1 MKHSELVCINDYL
14 KQYRK
19 ISSIY
24 RVDDS
29 VLRIIFEAGE
39 PLFVDLGRGD
49 SYMFFKEDF
58 KQAKR
63 YTAPFD
69 VLLAKRF
76 ANAKIES
83 MEVEEGNRIWR
94 IGVLASSSYKAMRTT
109 LQLEFTGRNTN
120 AIILDEN
127 EVVLE
132 AMRHI
137 DSSVSFRSVKVNE
150 VLEKLPPKELK
161 EKPFVLGGSIEEYLK
176 ASYEKR
182 LHVKLEEIKKQKIA
196 QVEKKITKLTQAIDA
211 LENEEELMV
220 KSDEAQKEATLVLAH
235 LHTNVMKGY
244 QESVTLLDFE
254 GNEVTIHLPQAQSPQ
269 MAANMLFK
277 KSKKLRQ
284 KALSVHRQKENLEEK
299 RLFLERMVGVINAA
313 HDPEE
318 IHILVPKQRKSK
330 QKGDESNLYETFL
343 LEGYRILLG
352 KNEKGNIALLQ
363 EAKKNDIWLHVKDM
377 PSSHVIICTE
387 KQNVP
392 EAVLIFAAKLCV
404 EFSMSQKG
412 GYLVDYTKRKNVK
425 PFDGA
430 NVAYEEYQTL
440 KIYKE

>member
-1 MKHSELVCINDYL
+1 MKHSELICINDYL
-14 KQYRK
+14 KQYHK

-39 PLFVDLGRGD
+39 PLFIDLGRGD

-69 VLLAKRF
+69 VLLGKRF
-76 ANAKIES
+76 SNAKIES

-94 IGVLASSSYKAMRTT
+94 IGVLASSSYKALRTT

-127 EVVLE
+127 ESVLE
-132 AMRHI
+132 ALRHI
-137 DSSVSFRSVKVNE
+137 DSSVSFRSVKVGE

-161 EKPFVLGGSIEEYLK
+161 EKPFEFEGNIEAYLK

-196 QVEKKITKLTQAIDA
+196 QVVKKITKLTQAIES
-211 LENEEELMV
+211 LENEEELY
-220 KSDEAQKEATLVLAH
+220 AQSEIANHHGTLVLAN
-235 LHTNVMKGY
+235 LHTIKGY
-244 QESVTLLDFE
+244 QEAVTLHDFE
-254 GNEVTIHLPQAQSPQ
+254 GKEVTICLPQAQTPQ
-269 MAANMLFK
+269 MAANLLFK

-299 RLFLERMVGVINAA
+299 RLFLERMVNVINAA
-313 HDPEE
+313 RDPEE
-318 IHILVPKQRKSK
+318 IQILVPKQRKSK
-330 QKGDESNLYETFL
+330 QKGDEGSYYETFL

-363 EAKKNDIWLHVKDM
+363 EAKKSDIWLHVKDM

-392 EAVLIFAAKLCV
+392 ESVLIFAAKLCV
-404 EFSMSQKG
+404 EFSMPQKG

>member
-1 MKHSELVCINDYL
+1 MKHSELICINNYL
-14 KQYRK
+14 KQYHK

-39 PLFVDLGRGD
+39 PLFIDLGRGD

-69 VLLAKRF
+69 VLLGKRF
-76 ANAKIES
+76 SNAKIES

-94 IGVLASSSYKAMRTT
+94 ICVLASSSYKALRTT

-120 AIILDEN
+120 AIILDQN

-132 AMRHI
+132 ALRHI
-137 DSSVSFRSVKVNE
+137 DSSVSFRSVKVGE
-150 VLEKLPPKELK
+150 ALEALPPKELK
-161 EKPFVLGGSIEEYLK
+161 EKPFECEGSIEAYLK

-182 LHVKLEEIKKQKIA
+182 LYVKLEEIKKQKIA
-196 QVEKKITKLTQAIDA
+196 QVVKKITKLTQAIDG
-211 LENEEELMV
+211 LENEEDLY
-220 KSDEAQKEATLVLAH
+220 AQSEIANHHGTLVLAN
-235 LHTNVMKGY
+235 LHTIKGY
-244 QESVTLLDFE
+244 QEAVTLHDFE
-254 GNEVTIHLPQAQSPQ
+254 GKEVTICLPQAQTPQ
-269 MAANMLFK
+269 MAANLLFK

-299 RLFLERMVGVINAA
+299 RLFLERMVNVINAA
-313 HDPEE
+313 RDPEE
-318 IHILVPKQRKSK
+318 IQILVPKQRKSK
-330 QKGDESNLYETFL
+330 QKGDEGSYYETFL

-363 EAKKNDIWLHVKDM
+363 EAKKSDIWLHVKDM

-392 EAVLIFAAKLCV
+392 ESVLIFAAKLCV
-404 EFSMSQKG
+404 EFSMPQKG

>member
-1 MKHSELVCINDYL
+1 MKYSELICINNYL
-14 KQYRK
+14 KQYHK

-39 PLFVDLGRGD
+39 PLFIDLGRGD

-69 VLLAKRF
+69 VLLGKRF
-76 ANAKIES
+76 SNAKIES

-94 IGVLASSSYKAMRTT
+94 ICVLASSSYKALRTT

-120 AIILDEN
+120 AIILDQN

-132 AMRHI
+132 ALRHI
-137 DSSVSFRSVKVNE
+137 DSSVSFRSVKVGE
-150 VLEKLPPKELK
+150 ALEALPPKELK
-161 EKPFVLGGSIEEYLK
+161 EKPFECEGSIEAYLK

-196 QVEKKITKLTQAIDA
+196 QVVKKITKLTQAIDG
-211 LENEEELMV
+211 LENEEDLY
-220 KSDEAQKEATLVLAH
+220 AQSEIANHHGTLVLAN
-235 LHTNVMKGY
+235 LHTIKGY
-244 QESVTLLDFE
+244 QEAVTLHDFE
-254 GNEVTIHLPQAQSPQ
+254 GKEVTICLPQAQTPQ
-269 MAANMLFK
+269 MAANLLFK

-299 RLFLERMVGVINAA
+299 QLFLERMVNVINAA
-313 HDPEE
+313 RDPEE
-318 IHILVPKQRKSK
+318 IQILVPKQRKSK
-330 QKGDESNLYETFL
+330 QKGDEGSYYETFL

-363 EAKKNDIWLHVKDM
+363 EAKKSDIWLHVKDM

-392 EAVLIFAAKLCV
+392 ESVLIFAAKLCV
-404 EFSMSQKG
+404 EFSMQIG
-412 GYLVDYTKRKNVK
+412 RAHV
-425 PFDGA
+425 
-430 NVAYEEYQTL
+430 
-440 KIYKE
+440 

>member
-1 MKHSELVCINDYL
+1 MKYSELICINNYL
-14 KQYRK
+14 KQYHK

-39 PLFVDLGRGD
+39 PLFIDLGRGD

-69 VLLAKRF
+69 VLLGKRF
-76 ANAKIES
+76 SNAKIES

-94 IGVLASSSYKAMRTT
+94 ICVLASSSYKALRTT

-132 AMRHI
+132 ALRHI
-137 DSSVSFRSVKVNE
+137 DSSVSFRSVKVGE
-150 VLEKLPPKELK
+150 ALEALPPKELK
-161 EKPFVLGGSIEEYLK
+161 EKPFECEGSIEAYLK

-196 QVEKKITKLTQAIDA
+196 QVVKKITKLTQAIDG
-211 LENEEELMV
+211 LENEEDLY
-220 KSDEAQKEATLVLAH
+220 AQSEIANHHGTLVLAN
-235 LHTNVMKGY
+235 LHTIKGY
-244 QESVTLLDFE
+244 QKAVTLHDFE
-254 GNEVTIHLPQAQSPQ
+254 GKEVTICLPQAQTPQ
-269 MAANMLFK
+269 MAANLLFK

-299 RLFLERMVGVINAA
+299 QLFLERMVNVINAA
-313 HDPEE
+313 RDPEE
-318 IHILVPKQRKSK
+318 IQILVPKQRKSK
-330 QKGDESNLYETFL
+330 QKGDEGSYYETFL

-363 EAKKNDIWLHVKDM
+363 EAKKSDIWLHVKDM

-392 EAVLIFAAKLCV
+392 ESVLIFAAKLCV
-404 EFSMSQKG
+404 EFSMPQKG

-430 NVAYEEYQTL
+430 NVAYDEYQTL

>member
-1 MKHSELVCINDYL
+1 MKHSELVCINSYL
-14 KQYRK
+14 KQYHK

-39 PLFVDLGRGD
+39 PLFIDLGRGD

-69 VLLAKRF
+69 VLLGKRF
-76 ANAKIES
+76 SNAKIES

-94 IGVLASSSYKAMRTT
+94 IGVLASSSYKALRTT

-127 EVVLE
+127 ESVLE
-132 AMRHI
+132 ALRHI
-137 DSSVSFRSVKVNE
+137 DSSVSFRSVKVGE

-161 EKPFVLGGSIEEYLK
+161 EKPFEFEGSIEAYLK

-196 QVEKKITKLTQAIDA
+196 QVVKKITKLTQAIES
-211 LENEEELMV
+211 LENEEELY
-220 KSDEAQKEATLVLAH
+220 AQSEIANHHGTLVLAH
-235 LHTNVMKGY
+235 LHTIKGY
-244 QESVTLLDFE
+244 QEAVTLHDFE
-254 GNEVTIHLPQAQSPQ
+254 GKEVTIDLPQAQTPQ
-269 MAANMLFK
+269 MAANLLFK

-299 RLFLERMVGVINAA
+299 RLFLERMVNVINAA
-313 HDPEE
+313 RDPEE
-318 IHILVPKQRKSK
+318 IQILVPKQRKSK
-330 QKGDESNLYETFL
+330 QKGDEGSYYETFL

-363 EAKKNDIWLHVKDM
+363 EAKKSDIWLHVKDM

-392 EAVLIFAAKLCV
+392 ESVLIFAAKLCV
-404 EFSMSQKG
+404 EFSMPQKG

>member
-1 MKHSELVCINDYL
+1 MKYSELVCINSYL
-14 KQYRK
+14 KQYHK

-39 PLFVDLGRGD
+39 PLFIDLGRGD

-69 VLLAKRF
+69 VLLGKRF
-76 ANAKIES
+76 SNAKIES

-94 IGVLASSSYKAMRTT
+94 ICVLASSSYKALRTT

-132 AMRHI
+132 ALRHI
-137 DSSVSFRSVKVNE
+137 DSSVSFRSVKVGE
-150 VLEKLPPKELK
+150 ALEALPPKELK
-161 EKPFVLGGSIEEYLK
+161 EKPFECEGSIEAYLK

-196 QVEKKITKLTQAIDA
+196 QVVKKITKLTQAIDG
-211 LENEEELMV
+211 LENEEDLY
-220 KSDEAQKEATLVLAH
+220 AQSEIANHHGTLVLAN
-235 LHTNVMKGY
+235 LHTIKGY
-244 QESVTLLDFE
+244 QEAVTLHDFE
-254 GNEVTIHLPQAQSPQ
+254 GKEVTICLPQAQTPQ
-269 MAANMLFK
+269 MAANLLFK

-299 RLFLERMVGVINAA
+299 RLFLERMVNVINAA
-313 HDPEE
+313 RDPEE
-318 IHILVPKQRKSK
+318 IQILVPKQRKSK
-330 QKGDESNLYETFL
+330 QKGDEGSYYETFL

-363 EAKKNDIWLHVKDM
+363 EAKKSDIWLHVKDM

-392 EAVLIFAAKLCV
+392 ESVLIFAAKLCV
-404 EFSMSQKG
+404 EFSMPQKG

-430 NVAYEEYQTL
+430 NVAYDEYQTL

>member
-1 MKHSELVCINDYL
+1 MKHSELICINDYL

-39 PLFVDLGRGD
+39 PLFIDLGRGD

-69 VLLAKRF
+69 VLLGKRF
-76 ANAKIES
+76 SNAKIES
-83 MEVEEGNRIWR
+83 MVVEEGNRIWR
-94 IGVLASSSYKAMRTT
+94 IGVLASSSYKALRTT

-132 AMRHI
+132 ALRHI
-137 DSSVSFRSVKVNE
+137 DSSVSFRSVKVGE
-150 VLEKLPPKELK
+150 MLEKLPPKELK
-161 EKPFVLGGSIEEYLK
+161 EKPFEFEGNIEVYLK

-196 QVEKKITKLTQAIDA
+196 QVVKKITKLTQAIES
-211 LENEEELMV
+211 LENEEELY
-220 KSDEAQKEATLVLAH
+220 AQSEIANHHGTLVLAN
-235 LHTNVMKGY
+235 LHTIKGY
-244 QESVTLLDFE
+244 QEAVNLHDFE
-254 GNEVTIHLPQAQSPQ
+254 GKEVTICLPQAQTPQ
-269 MAANMLFK
+269 MAANLLFK

-299 RLFLERMVGVINAA
+299 RLFLERMVNVINAA
-313 HDPEE
+313 RDPEE
-318 IHILVPKQRKSK
+318 IQILVPKQRKSK
-330 QKGDESNLYETFL
+330 QKGDEGSYYETFL

-363 EAKKNDIWLHVKDM
+363 EAKKSDIWLHVKDM

-392 EAVLIFAAKLCV
+392 ESVLIFAAKLCV
-404 EFSMSQKG
+404 EFSMPQKG

>member
-1 MKHSELVCINDYL
+1 MKHSELVCINSYL
-14 KQYRK
+14 KQYHK

-39 PLFVDLGRGD
+39 PLFIDLGRGD

-69 VLLAKRF
+69 VLLGKRF
-76 ANAKIES
+76 SNAKIES

-94 IGVLASSSYKAMRTT
+94 IGVLASSSYKALRTT

-127 EVVLE
+127 ESVLE
-132 AMRHI
+132 ALRHI
-137 DSSVSFRSVKVNE
+137 DSSVSFRSVKVGE
-150 VLEKLPPKELK
+150 ALEALPPKELK
-161 EKPFVLGGSIEEYLK
+161 EKPFEYEGSIETYLK

-196 QVEKKITKLTQAIDA
+196 QVVKKITKLTQAIDG
-211 LENEEELMV
+211 LENEE
-220 KSDEAQKEATLVLAH
+220 DFYAQSEIANHHGTLVLAN
-235 LHTNVMKGY
+235 LHTIKGY
-244 QESVTLLDFE
+244 QEAVTLHDFE
-254 GNEVTIHLPQAQSPQ
+254 GKEVTICLPQAQTPQ
-269 MAANMLFK
+269 MAANLLFK

-299 RLFLERMVGVINAA
+299 RLFLERMVNVINAA

-318 IHILVPKQRKSK
+318 IQILVPKQRKSK
-330 QKGDESNLYETFL
+330 QKGDEGSYYETFL

-363 EAKKNDIWLHVKDM
+363 EAKKSDIWLHVKDM

-392 EAVLIFAAKLCV
+392 ESVLIFAAKLCV
-404 EFSMSQKG
+404 EFSMPQKG

>member
-1 MKHSELVCINDYL
+1 MKHSELICINDYL

-39 PLFVDLGRGD
+39 PLFIDLGRGD

-76 ANAKIES
+76 SNAKIES

-94 IGVLASSSYKAMRTT
+94 IGVMASSSYKALRTT

-132 AMRHI
+132 ALRHI
-137 DSSVSFRSVKVNE
+137 DASVSFRSVKVGD

-161 EKPFVLGGSIEEYLK
+161 EKPFALDGGIEAYLH
-176 ASYEKR
+176 ATYQKR
-182 LHVKLEEIKKQKIA
+182 LHVKIEEIKKQKIA
-196 QVEKKITKLTQAIDA
+196 QVSKKIEKLVQAIDA
-211 LENEEELMV
+211 LDNEEELY
-220 KSDEAQKEATLVLAH
+220 AQSELANHHATLILAH
-235 LHTNVMKGY
+235 LHTIKGY
-244 QESVTLLDFE
+244 QESVTLHDFE
-254 GNEVTIHLPQAQSPQ
+254 GKEMTIPLPQAQTPQ
-269 MAANMLFK
+269 MAANILFK

-284 KALSVHRQKENLEEK
+284 KALSVHRQRENLEEK
-299 RLFLERMVGVINAA
+299 RLFLERMVGVIHAA

-318 IHILVPKQRKSK
+318 IQILVPKQRKSK
-330 QKGDESNLYETFL
+330 QKGEESSYYETFW

>member
-1 MKHSELVCINDYL
+1 MKHSELVCINSYL
-14 KQYRK
+14 KQYHK

-39 PLFVDLGRGD
+39 PLFIDLGRGD

-69 VLLAKRF
+69 VLLGKRF
-76 ANAKIES
+76 SNAKIES

-94 IGVLASSSYKAMRTT
+94 IGVLASSSYKALRTT

-127 EVVLE
+127 ESVLE
-132 AMRHI
+132 ALRHI
-137 DSSVSFRSVKVNE
+137 DSSVSFRSVKVGE

-161 EKPFVLGGSIEEYLK
+161 EKPFEFEGSIEAYLK

-196 QVEKKITKLTQAIDA
+196 QVVKKITKLTQAIES
-211 LENEEELMV
+211 LENEEELY
-220 KSDEAQKEATLVLAH
+220 AQSEIANHHGTLVLAH
-235 LHTNVMKGY
+235 LHTIKWY
-244 QESVTLLDFE
+244 QEAVTLHDFE
-254 GNEVTIHLPQAQSPQ
+254 GKEVTIDLPQAQTPQ
-269 MAANMLFK
+269 MAANLLFK

-299 RLFLERMVGVINAA
+299 RLFLERMVNVINAA
-313 HDPEE
+313 RDPEE
-318 IHILVPKQRKSK
+318 IQILVPKQRKSK
-330 QKGDESNLYETFL
+330 QKGDEGSYYETFL

-363 EAKKNDIWLHVKDM
+363 EAKKSDIWLHVKDM

-392 EAVLIFAAKLCV
+392 ESVLIFAAKLCV
-404 EFSMSQKG
+404 EFSMPQKG

-430 NVAYEEYQTL
+430 NVAYDEYQTL

>member
-1 MKHSELVCINDYL
+1 MKHSELVCINSYL
-14 KQYRK
+14 KQYHK

-39 PLFVDLGRGD
+39 PLFIDLGRGD

-69 VLLAKRF
+69 VLLGKRF
-76 ANAKIES
+76 SNAKIES

-94 IGVLASSSYKAMRTT
+94 IGVLASSSYKALRTT

-127 EVVLE
+127 ESVLE
-132 AMRHI
+132 ALRHI
-137 DSSVSFRSVKVNE
+137 DSSVSFRSVKVGE

-161 EKPFVLGGSIEEYLK
+161 EKPFEFEGSIEAYLK

-196 QVEKKITKLTQAIDA
+196 QVVKKITKLTQAIDG
-211 LENEEELMV
+211 LENEE
-220 KSDEAQKEATLVLAH
+220 DFYAQSEIANHHGTLVLAN
-235 LHTNVMKGY
+235 LHTIKGY
-244 QESVTLLDFE
+244 QEAVTLHDFE
-254 GNEVTIHLPQAQSPQ
+254 GKEVTICLPQAQTPQ
-269 MAANMLFK
+269 MAANLLFK

-299 RLFLERMVGVINAA
+299 RLFLERMVNVINAA
-313 HDPEE
+313 RDPEE
-318 IHILVPKQRKSK
+318 IQILVPKQRKSK
-330 QKGDESNLYETFL
+330 QKGDEGSYYETFL

-363 EAKKNDIWLHVKDM
+363 EAKKSDIWLHVKDM

-392 EAVLIFAAKLCV
+392 ESVLIFAAKLCV
-404 EFSMSQKG
+404 EFSMPQKG

-430 NVAYEEYQTL
+430 NVAYDEYQTL

>member
-1 MKHSELVCINDYL
+1 
-14 KQYRK
+14 
-19 ISSIY
+19 
-24 RVDDS
+24 
-29 VLRIIFEAGE
+29 LRIIFEAGE
-39 PLFVDLGRGD
+39 PLFIDLGRGD

-69 VLLAKRF
+69 VLLGKRF
-76 ANAKIES
+76 SNAKIES

-94 IGVLASSSYKAMRTT
+94 ICVLASSSYKALRTT

-132 AMRHI
+132 ALRHI
-137 DSSVSFRSVKVNE
+137 DSSVSFRSVKVGE
-150 VLEKLPPKELK
+150 ALEALPPKELK
-161 EKPFVLGGSIEEYLK
+161 EKPFECEGSIEAYLK

-196 QVEKKITKLTQAIDA
+196 QVVKKITKLTQAIDG
-211 LENEEELMV
+211 LENEEDLY
-220 KSDEAQKEATLVLAH
+220 AQSEIANHHGTLVLAN
-235 LHTNVMKGY
+235 LHTIKGY
-244 QESVTLLDFE
+244 QEAVTLHDFE
-254 GNEVTIHLPQAQSPQ
+254 GKEVTICLPQAQTPQ
-269 MAANMLFK
+269 MAANLLFK

-299 RLFLERMVGVINAA
+299 QLFLERMVNVINAA
-313 HDPEE
+313 RDPEE
-318 IHILVPKQRKSK
+318 IQILVPKQRKSK
-330 QKGDESNLYETFL
+330 QKGDEGSYYETFL

-363 EAKKNDIWLHVKDM
+363 EAKKSDIWLHVKDM

-392 EAVLIFAAKLCV
+392 ESVLIFAAKLCV
-404 EFSMSQKG
+404 EFSMPQKG

-430 NVAYEEYQTL
+430 NVAYDEYQTL

>member
-1 MKHSELVCINDYL
+1 MKHSELICINHYI

-29 VLRIIFEAGE
+29 VLRIIFESGE
-39 PLFVDLGRGD
+39 PLFIDLGRGD

-69 VLLAKRF
+69 VLLGKRF
-76 ANAKIES
+76 SNAKIES
-83 MEVEEGNRIWR
+83 MDVEEGNRIWR
-94 IGVLASSSYKAMRTT
+94 ICVLASSSYKALRTT

-127 EVVLE
+127 ESVLE
-132 AMRHI
+132 ALRHI
-137 DSSVSFRSVKVNE
+137 DSSVSFRSVKVGE

-161 EKPFVLGGSIEEYLK
+161 EKPFEFEGSIEAYLK

-196 QVEKKITKLTQAIDA
+196 QVVKKITKLTQAIES
-211 LENEEELMV
+211 LENEEELY
-220 KSDEAQKEATLVLAH
+220 AQSEIANHHGTLVLAN
-235 LHTNVMKGY
+235 LHTIKGY
-244 QESVTLLDFE
+244 QEAVSLHDFE
-254 GNEVTIHLPQAQSPQ
+254 GKEVTICLPQAQTPQ
-269 MAANMLFK
+269 MAANLLFK

-299 RLFLERMVGVINAA
+299 RLFLERMVNVINAA
-313 HDPEE
+313 RDPEE
-318 IHILVPKQRKSK
+318 IQILVPKQRKSK
-330 QKGDESNLYETFL
+330 QKGDEGSYYETFL

-363 EAKKNDIWLHVKDM
+363 EAKKSDIWLHVKDM

-392 EAVLIFAAKLCV
+392 ESVLIFAAKLCV
-404 EFSMSQKG
+404 EFSMPQKG

>member
-1 MKHSELVCINDYL
+1 MKHSELICINDYL
-14 KQYRK
+14 KQYHK

-39 PLFVDLGRGD
+39 PLFIDLGRGD

-69 VLLAKRF
+69 VLLGKRF
-76 ANAKIES
+76 SNAKIES
-83 MEVEEGNRIWR
+83 MVVEEGNRIWR

-132 AMRHI
+132 ALRHI
-137 DSSVSFRSVKVNE
+137 DSSVSFRSVKVGE
-150 VLEKLPPKELK
+150 ILEKLPPKELK
-161 EKPFVLGGSIEEYLK
+161 EKPFELEEDIETYLK

-182 LHVKLEEIKKQKIA
+182 LYGKFEEIKKQKIA
-196 QVEKKITKLTQAIDA
+196 QVVKKITKLTQAIDT
-211 LENEEELMV
+211 LENEAELYAQ
-220 KSDEAQKEATLVLAH
+220 SDVANHYGTLVLAN
-235 LHTNVMKGY
+235 LHTIKGY
-244 QESVTLLDFE
+244 QEVVHLYDFE
-254 GNEVTIHLPQAQSPQ
+254 GKEVTIDLPQAQTPQ
-269 MAANMLFK
+269 MAANLLFK

-318 IHILVPKQRKSK
+318 IQILVPKQRKSK
-330 QKGDESNLYETFL
+330 QKGEEGSYYETFL

-363 EAKKNDIWLHVKDM
+363 EAKKSDIWLHVKDM

-392 EAVLIFAAKLCV
+392 ESVLIFAAKLCV

>member
-1 MKHSELVCINDYL
+1 MKHSELICINDYL
-14 KQYRK
+14 KQYHK

-49 SYMFFKEDF
+49 SFMFFKEDF

-76 ANAKIES
+76 SNAKIES

-94 IGVLASSSYKAMRTT
+94 ICVLASSSYKAMRTT

-120 AIILDEN
+120 AIILEEN
-127 EVVLE
+127 EIVLE
-132 AMRHI
+132 ALRHI
-137 DSSVSFRSVKVNE
+137 DTSVSFRSVKVNE

-161 EKPFVLGGSIEEYLK
+161 EKPFVLEGSIEEYLQS
-176 ASYEKR
+176 SYVKR
-182 LHVKLEEIKKQKIA
+182 LDIKIEEIKKQKIA
-196 QVEKKITKLTQAIDA
+196 QVVKKITKLNQTIDA
-211 LENEEELMV
+211 LENEAELIA
-220 KSDEAQKEATLVLAH
+220 KSGEAQKEATLVLAH
-235 LHTNVMKGY
+235 LHTIKGY
-244 QESVTLLDFE
+244 QESVTLHDFE
-254 GNEVTIHLPQAQSPQ
+254 GHDVTIVLPQAQTPQ
-269 MAANMLFK
+269 MAANILFK

-284 KALSVHRQKENLEEK
+284 KALSVHRQKENLDEK

-313 HDPEE
+313 RDPEE
-318 IHILVPKQRKSK
+318 IQILVPKQRKSK
-330 QKGDESNLYETFL
+330 QKGEESSYYETFL

-377 PSSHVIICTE
+377 PSSHVIVCTE
-387 KQNVP
+387 KQNIP
-392 EAVLIFAAKLCV
+392 ESVLIFAAKLCV

>member
-1 MKHSELVCINDYL
+1 MKHSELICINNYL
-14 KQYRK
+14 KQYHK

-39 PLFVDLGRGD
+39 PLFIDLGRGD

-69 VLLAKRF
+69 VLLGKRF
-76 ANAKIES
+76 SNAKIES
-83 MEVEEGNRIWR
+83 MDVEEGNRIWR
-94 IGVLASSSYKAMRTT
+94 ICVLASSSYKALRTT

-120 AIILDEN
+120 AIILDQN

-132 AMRHI
+132 ALRHI
-137 DSSVSFRSVKVNE
+137 DSSVSFRSVKVGE
-150 VLEKLPPKELK
+150 ALEALPPKELK
-161 EKPFVLGGSIEEYLK
+161 EKPFECEGSIEAYLK

-196 QVEKKITKLTQAIDA
+196 QVVKKITKLTQAIDG
-211 LENEEELMV
+211 LENEEDLY
-220 KSDEAQKEATLVLAH
+220 AQSEIANHHGTLVLAN
-235 LHTNVMKGY
+235 LHTIKGY
-244 QESVTLLDFE
+244 QEAVTLHDFE
-254 GNEVTIHLPQAQSPQ
+254 GKEVTICLPQAQTPQ
-269 MAANMLFK
+269 MAANLLFK

-299 RLFLERMVGVINAA
+299 RLFLERMVNVINAA
-313 HDPEE
+313 RDPEE
-318 IHILVPKQRKSK
+318 IQILVPKQRKSK
-330 QKGDESNLYETFL
+330 QKGDEGSYYETFL

-363 EAKKNDIWLHVKDM
+363 EAKKSDIWLHVKDM

-392 EAVLIFAAKLCV
+392 ESVLIFAAKLCV
-404 EFSMSQKG
+404 EFSMPQKG

>member
-1 MKHSELVCINDYL
+1 MKHSELICINNYL
-14 KQYRK
+14 KQYHK

-39 PLFVDLGRGD
+39 PLFIDLGRGD

-69 VLLAKRF
+69 VLLGKRF
-76 ANAKIES
+76 SNAKIES

-94 IGVLASSSYKAMRTT
+94 IGVLATSSYKALRTT

-132 AMRHI
+132 ALRHI
-137 DSSVSFRSVKVNE
+137 DSSVSFRSVKVGE
-150 VLEKLPPKELK
+150 ALEALPPKELK
-161 EKPFVLGGSIEEYLK
+161 EKPFECEGSIEAYLK

-196 QVEKKITKLTQAIDA
+196 QVVKKITKLTQAIES
-211 LENEEELMV
+211 LENEEELY
-220 KSDEAQKEATLVLAH
+220 AQSEIANHHGTLVLAN
-235 LHTNVMKGY
+235 LHTIKGY
-244 QESVTLLDFE
+244 QEAVSLHDFE
-254 GNEVTIHLPQAQSPQ
+254 GKEVTICLPQAQTPQ
-269 MAANMLFK
+269 MAANLLFK

-299 RLFLERMVGVINAA
+299 RLFLERMVNVINAA
-313 HDPEE
+313 RDPEE
-318 IHILVPKQRKSK
+318 IQILVPKQRKSK
-330 QKGDESNLYETFL
+330 QKGDEGSYYETFL

-363 EAKKNDIWLHVKDM
+363 EAKKSDIWLHVKDM

-392 EAVLIFAAKLCV
+392 ESVLIFAAKLCV
-404 EFSMSQKG
+404 EFSMPQKG

>member
-1 MKHSELVCINDYL
+1 M
-14 KQYRK
+14 
-19 ISSIY
+19 
-24 RVDDS
+24 
-29 VLRIIFEAGE
+29 LRIIFEAGE
-39 PLFVDLGRGD
+39 PLFIDLGRGD

-69 VLLAKRF
+69 VLLGKRF
-76 ANAKIES
+76 SNAKIES

-94 IGVLASSSYKAMRTT
+94 ICVLASSSYKALRTT

-132 AMRHI
+132 ALRHI
-137 DSSVSFRSVKVNE
+137 DSSVSFRSVKVGE
-150 VLEKLPPKELK
+150 ALEALPPKELK
-161 EKPFVLGGSIEEYLK
+161 EKPFECEGSIEAYLK

-196 QVEKKITKLTQAIDA
+196 QVVKKITKLTQAIDG
-211 LENEEELMV
+211 LENEEDLY
-220 KSDEAQKEATLVLAH
+220 AQSEIANHHGTLVLAN
-235 LHTNVMKGY
+235 LHTIKGY
-244 QESVTLLDFE
+244 QEAVTLHDFE
-254 GNEVTIHLPQAQSPQ
+254 GKEVTICLPQAQTPQ
-269 MAANMLFK
+269 MAANLLFK

-299 RLFLERMVGVINAA
+299 RLFLERMVNVINAA
-313 HDPEE
+313 RDPEE
-318 IHILVPKQRKSK
+318 IQILVPKQRKSK
-330 QKGDESNLYETFL
+330 QKGDEGSYYETFL

-363 EAKKNDIWLHVKDM
+363 EAKKSDIWLHVKDM

-392 EAVLIFAAKLCV
+392 ESVLIFAAKLCV
-404 EFSMSQKG
+404 EFSMPQKG

>member
-1 MKHSELVCINDYL
+1 MKYSELICINNYL
-14 KQYRK
+14 KQYHK

-39 PLFVDLGRGD
+39 PLFIDLGRGD

-69 VLLAKRF
+69 VLLGKRF
-76 ANAKIES
+76 SNAKIES
-83 MEVEEGNRIWR
+83 MDVEEGNRIWR
-94 IGVLASSSYKAMRTT
+94 ICVLASSSYKALRTT

-132 AMRHI
+132 ALRHI
-137 DSSVSFRSVKVNE
+137 DSSVSFRSVKVGE
-150 VLEKLPPKELK
+150 ALEALPPKELK
-161 EKPFVLGGSIEEYLK
+161 EKPFECEGSIEAYLK

-196 QVEKKITKLTQAIDA
+196 QVVKKITKLTQAIDG
-211 LENEEELMV
+211 LENEEDLY
-220 KSDEAQKEATLVLAH
+220 AQSEIANHHGTLVLAN
-235 LHTNVMKGY
+235 LHTIKGY
-244 QESVTLLDFE
+244 QEAVTLHDFE
-254 GNEVTIHLPQAQSPQ
+254 GKEVTICLPQAQTPQ
-269 MAANMLFK
+269 MAANLLFK

-299 RLFLERMVGVINAA
+299 QLFLERMVNVINAA
-313 HDPEE
+313 RDPEE
-318 IHILVPKQRKSK
+318 IQILVPKQRKSK
-330 QKGDESNLYETFL
+330 QKGDEGSYYETFL

-363 EAKKNDIWLHVKDM
+363 EAKKSDIWLHVKDM

-392 EAVLIFAAKLCV
+392 ESVLIFAAKLCV
-404 EFSMSQKG
+404 EFSMPQKG

-430 NVAYEEYQTL
+430 NVAYDEYQTL

>member
-1 MKHSELVCINDYL
+1 MKHSELVCINSYL
-14 KQYRK
+14 KQYHK

-39 PLFVDLGRGD
+39 PLFIDLGRGD

-69 VLLAKRF
+69 VLLGKRF
-76 ANAKIES
+76 SNAKIES

-94 IGVLASSSYKAMRTT
+94 IGVLASSSYKALRTT

-127 EVVLE
+127 ESVLE
-132 AMRHI
+132 ALRHI
-137 DSSVSFRSVKVNE
+137 DSSVSFRSVKVGE

-161 EKPFVLGGSIEEYLK
+161 EKPFEFEGSIEAYLK

-196 QVEKKITKLTQAIDA
+196 QVVKKITKLTQAIES
-211 LENEEELMV
+211 LENEEELY
-220 KSDEAQKEATLVLAH
+220 AQSEIANHHGTLVLAH
-235 LHTNVMKGY
+235 LHTIKGY
-244 QESVTLLDFE
+244 QEAVTLHDFE
-254 GNEVTIHLPQAQSPQ
+254 GKEVTIDLPQAQTPQ
-269 MAANMLFK
+269 MAANLLFK

-299 RLFLERMVGVINAA
+299 RLFLERMVNVINAA
-313 HDPEE
+313 RDPEE
-318 IHILVPKQRKSK
+318 IQILVPKQRKSK
-330 QKGDESNLYETFL
+330 QKGDEGSYYETFL

-363 EAKKNDIWLHVKDM
+363 EAKKSDIWLHVKDM

-392 EAVLIFAAKLCV
+392 ESVLIFAAKLCV
-404 EFSMSQKG
+404 EFSMPQKG

-430 NVAYEEYQTL
+430 SVAYDEYQTL

>member
-1 MKHSELVCINDYL
+1 MKHSELICINNYL
-14 KQYRK
+14 KQYHK

-39 PLFVDLGRGD
+39 PLFIDLGRGD

-69 VLLAKRF
+69 VLLGKRF
-76 ANAKIES
+76 SNAKIES

-94 IGVLASSSYKAMRTT
+94 ICVLASSSYKALRTT

-132 AMRHI
+132 ALRHI
-137 DSSVSFRSVKVNE
+137 DSSVSFRSVKVGE
-150 VLEKLPPKELK
+150 ALEALPPKELK
-161 EKPFVLGGSIEEYLK
+161 EKPFEYEGSIEAYLK

-196 QVEKKITKLTQAIDA
+196 QVVKKITKLTQAIDG
-211 LENEEELMV
+211 LENEEELY
-220 KSDEAQKEATLVLAH
+220 AQSEIANHHGTLVLAN
-235 LHTNVMKGY
+235 LHTIKGY
-244 QESVTLLDFE
+244 QEAVNLHDFE
-254 GNEVTIHLPQAQSPQ
+254 GKEVTICLPQAQTPQ
-269 MAANMLFK
+269 MAANLLFK

-299 RLFLERMVGVINAA
+299 RLFLERMVNVINAA
-313 HDPEE
+313 RDPEE
-318 IHILVPKQRKSK
+318 IQILVPKQRKSK
-330 QKGDESNLYETFL
+330 QKGDEGSYYETFL

-363 EAKKNDIWLHVKDM
+363 EAKKSDIWLHVKDM

-392 EAVLIFAAKLCV
+392 ESVLIFAAKLCV
-404 EFSMSQKG
+404 EFSMPQKG

-430 NVAYEEYQTL
+430 NVAYDEYQTL

>member
-1 MKHSELVCINDYL
+1 MKHSELICINNYL
-14 KQYRK
+14 KQYHK

-39 PLFVDLGRGD
+39 PLFIDLGRGD

-69 VLLAKRF
+69 VLLGKRF
-76 ANAKIES
+76 SNAKIES

-94 IGVLASSSYKAMRTT
+94 ICVLASSSYKALRTT

-132 AMRHI
+132 ALRHI
-137 DSSVSFRSVKVNE
+137 DSSVSFRSVKVGE
-150 VLEKLPPKELK
+150 ALEALPPKELK
-161 EKPFVLGGSIEEYLK
+161 EKPFECEGSIEAYLK

-196 QVEKKITKLTQAIDA
+196 QVVKKITKLTQAIDG
-211 LENEEELMV
+211 LENEEDLY
-220 KSDEAQKEATLVLAH
+220 AQSEIANHHGTLVLAN
-235 LHTNVMKGY
+235 LHTIKGY
-244 QESVTLLDFE
+244 QEAVTLHDFE
-254 GNEVTIHLPQAQSPQ
+254 GKEVTICLPQAQTPQ
-269 MAANMLFK
+269 MAANLLFK

-299 RLFLERMVGVINAA
+299 RLFLERMVNVINAA
-313 HDPEE
+313 RDPEE
-318 IHILVPKQRKSK
+318 IQILVPKQRKSK
-330 QKGDESNLYETFL
+330 QKGDEGSYYETFL

-363 EAKKNDIWLHVKDM
+363 EAKKSDIWLHVKDM

-392 EAVLIFAAKLCV
+392 ESVLIFAAKLCV
-404 EFSMSQKG
+404 EFSMPQKG

>member
-1 MKHSELVCINDYL
+1 MKHSELICINNYL
-14 KQYRK
+14 KQYHK

-39 PLFVDLGRGD
+39 PLFIDLGRGD

-69 VLLAKRF
+69 VLLGKRF
-76 ANAKIES
+76 SNAKIES
-83 MEVEEGNRIWR
+83 MDVEEGNRIWR
-94 IGVLASSSYKAMRTT
+94 ICVLASSSYKALRTT

-132 AMRHI
+132 ALRHI
-137 DSSVSFRSVKVNE
+137 DSSVSFRSVKVGE
-150 VLEKLPPKELK
+150 ALEALPPKELK
-161 EKPFVLGGSIEEYLK
+161 EKPFECEGSIEAYLK

-196 QVEKKITKLTQAIDA
+196 QVVKKITKLTQAIDG
-211 LENEEELMV
+211 LENEEDLY
-220 KSDEAQKEATLVLAH
+220 AQSEIANHHGTLVLAN
-235 LHTNVMKGY
+235 LHTIKGY
-244 QESVTLLDFE
+244 QEAVTLHDFE
-254 GNEVTIHLPQAQSPQ
+254 GKEVTICLPQAQTPQ
-269 MAANMLFK
+269 MAANLLFK

-299 RLFLERMVGVINAA
+299 QLFLERMVNVINAA
-313 HDPEE
+313 RDPEE
-318 IHILVPKQRKSK
+318 IQILVPKQRKSK
-330 QKGDESNLYETFL
+330 QKGDEGSYYETFL

-363 EAKKNDIWLHVKDM
+363 EAKKSDIWLHVKDM

-392 EAVLIFAAKLCV
+392 ESVLIFAAKLCV
-404 EFSMSQKG
+404 EFSMPQKG

-430 NVAYEEYQTL
+430 NVAYDEYQTL

>member
-1 MKHSELVCINDYL
+1 MKYSELICINNYL
-14 KQYRK
+14 KQYHK

-39 PLFVDLGRGD
+39 PLFIDLGRGD

-69 VLLAKRF
+69 VLLGKRF
-76 ANAKIES
+76 SNAKIES

-94 IGVLASSSYKAMRTT
+94 ICVLASSSYKALRTT
-109 LQLEFTGRNTN
+109 LQLEFTGRYTN
-120 AIILDEN
+120 AIILDQN

-132 AMRHI
+132 ALRHI
-137 DSSVSFRSVKVNE
+137 DSSVSFRSVKVGE
-150 VLEKLPPKELK
+150 ALEALPRKELK
-161 EKPFVLGGSIEEYLK
+161 EKPFECEGSIEAYLK

-196 QVEKKITKLTQAIDA
+196 QVVKKITKLTQAIDG
-211 LENEEELMV
+211 LENEEDLY
-220 KSDEAQKEATLVLAH
+220 AQSEIANHHGTLVLAN
-235 LHTNVMKGY
+235 LHTIKGY
-244 QESVTLLDFE
+244 QEAVTLHDFE
-254 GNEVTIHLPQAQSPQ
+254 GKEVTICLPQAQTPQ
-269 MAANMLFK
+269 MAANLLFK

-299 RLFLERMVGVINAA
+299 RLFLERMVNVINAA
-313 HDPEE
+313 RDPEE
-318 IHILVPKQRKSK
+318 IQILVPKQRKSK
-330 QKGDESNLYETFL
+330 QKGDEGSYYETFL

-363 EAKKNDIWLHVKDM
+363 EAKKSDIWLHVKDM

-392 EAVLIFAAKLCV
+392 ESVLIFAAKLCV
-404 EFSMSQKG
+404 EFSMPQKG

>member
-1 MKHSELVCINDYL
+1 MKHSELICINNYL
-14 KQYRK
+14 KQYHK

-39 PLFVDLGRGD
+39 PLFIDLGRGD

-69 VLLAKRF
+69 VLLGKRF
-76 ANAKIES
+76 SNAKIES
-83 MEVEEGNRIWR
+83 MDVEEGNRIWR
-94 IGVLASSSYKAMRTT
+94 ICVLASSSYKALRTT

-132 AMRHI
+132 ALRHI
-137 DSSVSFRSVKVNE
+137 DSSVSFRSVKVGE
-150 VLEKLPPKELK
+150 ALEALPPKELK
-161 EKPFVLGGSIEEYLK
+161 EKPFECEGSIEAYLK

-196 QVEKKITKLTQAIDA
+196 QVVKKITKLTQAIDG
-211 LENEEELMV
+211 LENEEDLY
-220 KSDEAQKEATLVLAH
+220 AQSEIANHHGTLVLAN
-235 LHTNVMKGY
+235 LHTIKGY
-244 QESVTLLDFE
+244 QEAVTLHDFE
-254 GNEVTIHLPQAQSPQ
+254 GKEVTICLPQAQTPQ
-269 MAANMLFK
+269 MAANLLFK

-299 RLFLERMVGVINAA
+299 RLFLERMVNVINAA
-313 HDPEE
+313 RDPEE
-318 IHILVPKQRKSK
+318 IQILVPKQRKSK
-330 QKGDESNLYETFL
+330 QKGDEGSYYETFL

-363 EAKKNDIWLHVKDM
+363 EAKKSDIWLHVKDM

-392 EAVLIFAAKLCV
+392 ESVLIFAAKLCV
-404 EFSMSQKG
+404 EFSMPQKG

>member
-1 MKHSELVCINDYL
+1 MKHSELVCINSYL
-14 KQYRK
+14 KQYHK

-39 PLFVDLGRGD
+39 PLFIDLGRGD

-69 VLLAKRF
+69 VLLGKRF
-76 ANAKIES
+76 SNAKIES
-83 MEVEEGNRIWR
+83 MDVEEGNRIWR
-94 IGVLASSSYKAMRTT
+94 ICVLASSSYKALRTT

-132 AMRHI
+132 ALRHI
-137 DSSVSFRSVKVNE
+137 DSSVSFRSVKVGE
-150 VLEKLPPKELK
+150 ALEALPPKELK
-161 EKPFVLGGSIEEYLK
+161 EKPFECEGSIEAYLK

-196 QVEKKITKLTQAIDA
+196 QVVKKITKLTQAIDG
-211 LENEEELMV
+211 LENEEDLY
-220 KSDEAQKEATLVLAH
+220 AQSEIANHHGTLVLAN
-235 LHTNVMKGY
+235 LHTIKGY
-244 QESVTLLDFE
+244 QEAVTLHDFE
-254 GNEVTIHLPQAQSPQ
+254 GKEVTICLPQAQTPQ
-269 MAANMLFK
+269 MAANLLFK

-299 RLFLERMVGVINAA
+299 QLFLERMVNVINAA
-313 HDPEE
+313 RDPEE
-318 IHILVPKQRKSK
+318 IQILVPKQRKSK
-330 QKGDESNLYETFL
+330 QKGDEGSYYETFL

-363 EAKKNDIWLHVKDM
+363 EAKKSDIWLHVKDM

-392 EAVLIFAAKLCV
+392 ESVLIFAAKLCV
-404 EFSMSQKG
+404 EFSMPQKG

-430 NVAYEEYQTL
+430 NVAYDEYQTL

>member
-1 MKHSELVCINDYL
+1 MKHSELICINNYL
-14 KQYRK
+14 KQYHK

-39 PLFVDLGRGD
+39 PLFIDLGRGD

-69 VLLAKRF
+69 VLLGKRF
-76 ANAKIES
+76 SNAKIES

-94 IGVLASSSYKAMRTT
+94 ICVLASSSYKALRTT

-120 AIILDEN
+120 AIILDQN

-132 AMRHI
+132 ALRHI
-137 DSSVSFRSVKVNE
+137 DSSVSFRSVKVGE
-150 VLEKLPPKELK
+150 ALEALPPKELK
-161 EKPFVLGGSIEEYLK
+161 EKPFECEGSIEAYLK

-196 QVEKKITKLTQAIDA
+196 QVVKKITKLTQAIDG
-211 LENEEELMV
+211 LENEEDLY
-220 KSDEAQKEATLVLAH
+220 AQSEIANHHGTLVLAN
-235 LHTNVMKGY
+235 LHTIKGY
-244 QESVTLLDFE
+244 QEAVNLHDFE
-254 GNEVTIHLPQAQSPQ
+254 GKEVTICLPQAQTPQ
-269 MAANMLFK
+269 MAANLLFK

-299 RLFLERMVGVINAA
+299 RLFLERMVNVINAA
-313 HDPEE
+313 RDPEE
-318 IHILVPKQRKSK
+318 IQILVPKQRKSK
-330 QKGDESNLYETFL
+330 QKGDEGSYYETFL

-363 EAKKNDIWLHVKDM
+363 EAKKSDIWLHVKDM

-392 EAVLIFAAKLCV
+392 ESVLIFAAKLCV
-404 EFSMSQKG
+404 EFSMPQKG

>member
-1 MKHSELVCINDYL
+1 MKHSELVCINSYL
-14 KQYRK
+14 KQYHK

-39 PLFVDLGRGD
+39 PLFIDLGRGD

-69 VLLAKRF
+69 VLLGKRF
-76 ANAKIES
+76 SNAKIES

-94 IGVLASSSYKAMRTT
+94 IGVLASSSYKALRTT

-127 EVVLE
+127 ESVLE
-132 AMRHI
+132 ALRHI
-137 DSSVSFRSVKVNE
+137 DSSVSFRSVKVGE

-161 EKPFVLGGSIEEYLK
+161 EKPFEFEGSIEAYLK

-196 QVEKKITKLTQAIDA
+196 QVVKKITKLTQAIES
-211 LENEEELMV
+211 LENEEELY
-220 KSDEAQKEATLVLAH
+220 AQSEIANHHGTLVLAH
-235 LHTNVMKGY
+235 LHTIKGY
-244 QESVTLLDFE
+244 QEAVTLHDFE
-254 GNEVTIHLPQAQSPQ
+254 GKEVTIDLPQAQTPQ
-269 MAANMLFK
+269 MAANLLFK

-299 RLFLERMVGVINAA
+299 RLFLERMVNVINAA
-313 HDPEE
+313 RDPEE
-318 IHILVPKQRKSK
+318 IQILVPKQRKSK
-330 QKGDESNLYETFL
+330 QKGDEGSYYETFL

-363 EAKKNDIWLHVKDM
+363 EAKKSDIWLHVKDM

-392 EAVLIFAAKLCV
+392 ESVLIFAAKLCV
-404 EFSMSQKG
+404 EFSMPQKG

-430 NVAYEEYQTL
+430 NVAYDEYQTL